1 VLRSLWFW
9 TTVFI
14 IAIGIALTAA
24 LGVFYW
30 LVVACVLAGLTS
42 LAALLAAGYVVGP
55 PAPLVPWPPEHT
67 APTLAEP
74 TSVIYDCDITLGVP
88 CHDVG
93 DGLALLYLLGAPEV
107 NLLGVTTTYG
117 HGTVETTTRTARR
130 VLHCLGQG
138 DVPLTPGAPSAA
150 SSPADNRAAHYLVQT
165 VGDRPGEIVLIAT
178 GCMTNLRHAA
188 ALDGE
193 FFSKLRA
200 LYLWG
205 GITGPLNWNGHAI
218 AELNFSND
226 PEAAYQALHA
236 DCPVTVVP
244 GQAGLTAV
252 FRAPQMAALQ
262 ASGMPIARWL
272 ARRIRLWFAL
282 CRLWFHDGGFII
294 GDSIAALAHTHPET
308 LEMQSVYV
316 TSTPLEL
323 RTGRLYVDPSSYG
336 PTQLVLRVNDYE
348 AFITAH
354 FAAWQHLRLGR

>member
-1 VLRSLWFW
+1 MLRSPWFW

-30 LVVACVLAGLTS
+30 LVTACILAGWTFLI
-42 LAALLAAGYVVGP
+42 ALLIAAYAVGP
-55 PAPLVPWPPEHT
+55 PASLVPWPPEHT
-67 APTLAEP
+67 VPTLTEP
-74 TSVIYDCDITLGVP
+74 TPVIYDCDITLGIP

-107 NLLGVTTTYG
+107 TLLGVTTTYG
-117 HGTVETTTRTARR
+117 NSTVGTTTRTAHR
-130 VLHCLGQG
+130 VLRYLGKEN
-138 DVPLTPGAPSAA
+138 VRLTAGAPSAA
-150 SSPADNRAAHYLVQT
+150 SSPADNRAAHYLVQA

-178 GCMTNLRHAA
+178 GCLTNLRHAA
-188 ALDGE
+188 TLDGG

-205 GITGPLNWNGHAI
+205 GVTGPLNWNGHAI
-218 AELNFSND
+218 AERNFSSD
-226 PEAAYQALHA
+226 PDAAYQALHA

-262 ASGMPIARWL
+262 ASGMPIARWV
-272 ARRIRLWFAL
+272 ARQTRLWFAL
-282 CRLWFHDGGFII
+282 CRLWFQDGGFIM
-294 GDSIAALAHTHPET
+294 GDSVAALAHTHPEI
-308 LEMQSVYV
+308 LEMQSVYI

-323 RTGRLYVDPSSYG
+323 RTGRLYVDPSPYG
-336 PTQLVLRVNDYE
+336 PTQLALRVKDYE
-348 AFITAH
+348 AFIAAH
-354 FAAWQHLRLGR
+354 FAAWWQIASDA